1 MIGIGASGY
10 TVLVWRSALQSQ
22 EVEMKRCLKS
32 AAILSLV
39 LIVAG
44 CATEVGY
51 NTFAK
56 GETGVGDIVPLEQLN
71 PSATTDYSMYS
82 FYARD
87 KLTAARDTCP
97 GKTWCENQQMLDAI
111 DLARTVLG
119 RAYGP
124 PVGKEGARHL
134 ANTLRNAETA
144 LYGKT
149 TVKDVHRYE

>member
-1 MIGIGASGY
+1 
-10 TVLVWRSALQSQ
+10 
-22 EVEMKRCLKS
+22 MKRCLKS
-32 AAILSLV
+32 AAMLSLV

-56 GETGVGDIVPLEQLN
+56 GQKNGGNIIPIEKMN
-71 PSATTDYSMYS
+71 PSSVKDYSWYS
-82 FYARD
+82 FYVRD

-97 GKTWCENQQMLDAI
+97 GKTWCENRQMLDAI
-111 DLARTVLG
+111 DLARKVLG

-124 PVGKEGARHL
+124 PVGTDSGGVYQL
-134 ANTLRNAETA
+134 AHTLKDAEMA

-149 TVKDVHRYE
+149 TVKDVHQYE